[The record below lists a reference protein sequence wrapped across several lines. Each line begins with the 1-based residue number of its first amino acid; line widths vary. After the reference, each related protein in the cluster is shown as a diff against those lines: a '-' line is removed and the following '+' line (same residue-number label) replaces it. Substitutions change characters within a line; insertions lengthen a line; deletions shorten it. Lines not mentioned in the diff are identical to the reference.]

1 MHRYKIIYG
10 GSTCRMPNQLIGKYK
25 RIFPI
30 APDVRTVCIPTS
42 DGDMLHLD
50 WYTSNNCHELRINL
64 KSGRGCSAFYKNPN
78 NNIYYQTGYH
88 FLWHPDILQTDGDI
102 LTVYTFDD
110 VGSTEG
116 VYDIHSYGVQSEE
129 YCRQYGNCIA
139 TLVFHT
145 TADGDYFELIGD
157 FEVHPSTLYIQ
168 EFYLPDIDT
177 TLYLNRCTL
186 VNGNRESGIT
196 YNIDS
201 GEPSI
206 GIYVRAGEAD
216 VCTVQGYF
224 GADSITPADGDLI
237 YIYIGVDFYDIYTGQ
252 GATDENRQNRETLW
266 RDCSESGI
274 KPVILKYRDGFWHLY
289 STTTNIYSF
298 ELPQIED
305 IVTLWDNSDA
315 GNRDDIIIALAFDS
329 GLASTSFYYRKSE
342 ERFIMHSY
350 VNEFTD
356 LYPAPQIGDEIHV
369 FRYPDDISS
378 YDAYYQAGATLGKLV
393 NSRDDRFHGL
403 FADWL
408 KTNYGKP
415 IILQYT
421 GSWRLKR

>member
-10 GSTCRMPNQLIGKYK
+10 GSTCRMPNQLVGKYR

-42 DGDMLHLD
+42 DGDILHLD
-50 WYTSNNCHELRINL
+50 WRTSNNCPELLINL
-64 KSGRGCSAFYKNPN
+64 KSGRGCSVFYKNIN
-78 NNIYYQTGYH
+78 GDIYYQTGYH
-88 FLWHPDILQTDGDI
+88 FLWHPDILQTEGDL
-102 LTVYTFDD
+102 LTVYTFDGGD
-110 VGSTEG
+110 NTEDM
-116 VYDIHSYGVQSEE
+116 YDIHSAALQSEE
-129 YCRQYGNCIA
+129 YCRQYGTCIA

-157 FEVHPSTLYIQ
+157 FEVHPSTLYTQ

-177 TLYLNRCTL
+177 TLYLDRYALCT
-186 VNGNRESGIT
+186 GGEMGIA

-201 GEPSI
+201 GESSV

-216 VCTVQGYF
+216 LCTTTYGYF
-224 GADSITPADGDLI
+224 GADTITPTDGDLI
-237 YIYIGVDFYDIYTGQ
+237 YIYIGVNFYDIYTGQ
-252 GATDENRQNRETLW
+252 GSTSDRQNRETLW
-266 RDCSESGI
+266 RNCSESGI
-274 KPVILKYRDGFWHLY
+274 RPVILRYRDGFWHMV
-289 STTTNIYSF
+289 SSQYSF

-305 IVTLWDNSDA
+305 TLLVWDQSGGRN
-315 GNRDDIIIALAFDS
+315 DIYLRLAFES
-329 GLASTSFYYRKSE
+329 GLESTSFYYRKSTDQ
-342 ERFIMHSY
+342 FIMHSY
-350 VNEFTD
+350 VNEFED
-356 LYPAPQIGDEIHV
+356 IYPAPQIGDEIHI
-369 FRYPDDISS
+369 FRYPDGMSS
-378 YDAYYQAGATLGKLV
+378 YDAYYYAGTALSKLV
-393 NSRDDRFHGL
+393 ASSRDVRFHNL

>member
-10 GSTCRMPNQLIGKYK
+10 GSTCRMPNQLVGKYK

-30 APDVRTVCIPTS
+30 APDVRTVRIPTS

-50 WYTSNNCHELRINL
+50 WRTSNNCPELQINL
-64 KSGRGCSAFYKNPN
+64 KSGRGCSVFYKNPDS
-78 NNIYYQTGYH
+78 NIYYQTGYH
-88 FLWHPDILQTDGDI
+88 FLWYPDILQTDGDI

-139 TLVFHT
+139 TLLFHT
-145 TADGDYFELIGD
+145 TADGCYFELIGN

-186 VNGNRESGIT
+186 VNGDRESGIT

-216 VCTVQGYF
+216 VCTGQGYF

-252 GATDENRQNRETLW
+252 GGTADNRQNCETLW
-266 RDCSESGI
+266 QDCSRSGI
-274 KPVILKYRDGFWHLY
+274 KPVILKYRDGFWHVN
-289 STTTNIYSF
+289 SSSYSF

-305 IVTLWDNSDA
+305 TLLVWDQSGGCN
-315 GNRDDIIIALAFDS
+315 DIYLRLAFES
-329 GLASTSFYYRKSE
+329 GLESTSFYYRKSADQ
-342 ERFIMHSY
+342 FIMHSY
-350 VNEFTD
+350 VNEFEE
-356 LYPAPQIGDEIHV
+356 LYPAPQIGDEIHI
-369 FRYPDDISS
+369 FRYPDGMSS
-378 YDAYYQAGATLGKLV
+378 YDAYYQSEIVLGRSV

-415 IILQYT
+415 PIILQYT